1 MSRVPT
7 FDEYLVENRLTR
19 ILTWPFRALL
29 KSLFGI
35 SGEEWHVE
43 QKNNLATFILAKNQK
58 YYTFSTRLGKSSK
71 FLSGQT
77 FKLRFN
83 RNANKAEV
91 KKIKETI
98 EEKIPRSKVTLE
110 EMNKQEEAMLRKQH
124 GENFVDSVG
133 KDKLFRRN
141 NKNDKI

>member
-83 RNANKAEV
+83 RNANKAEL